1 MTPTQKVFAALGI
14 LTALSTYALAQTSRY
29 DELADLPF
37 PNGYPSKD
45 GVAMLKEELLF
56 QRAVQSYIWAL
67 PALNMVAMKEG
78 SEKVF
83 GKGHNVLPIWKDRL
97 NAKTLVTTPNSDV
110 IYAMGYL
117 DLKADGPMVIEVPP
131 GLQGIL
137 DDFFQRPICSERK
150 IEGRIWCGDVGLPGP
165 DHGKGGKYL
174 ILPPDY
180 KGDVPKEFIALRSR
194 TYGVFVFWR
203 GFFKDPKQ
211 LGGPVAVMEKTRIYP
226 LGNKKTAKPMQF
238 PNASNVPADMLY
250 PTDGSAFDML
260 ARFIGREYVDPA
272 DMEMRGMLASL
283 GIIKGKPFKPD
294 DYTRGILD
302 KAARTASRIGHAVSY
317 EPQTIV
323 SNGLWYKDRRWLNVF
338 PGNATFTAETF
349 NYIDPRTGFFTNAY
363 SASAGMAV
371 TMIDVGA
378 KYPATFVDAKGDFLS
393 GSESYRLHLPKSI
406 PVALFWSVTV
416 YDSITASGLDNG
428 QPFPSINTMDKPAK
442 NKDGS
447 IDIYFGPDSPGEG
460 KNWLATLPGKGFF
473 VILRLYGPTK
483 AFFDKTWEPS
493 DLEKFN

>member
-1 MTPTQKVFAALGI
+1 MSTFNRIFLVLALLAACCPGV
-14 LTALSTYALAQTSRY
+14 SAQSSRY
-29 DELADLPF
+29 DELANLPF
-37 PNGYPSKD
+37 PNGYPSKE
-45 GVAMLKEELLF
+45 GVATLKDELLF
-56 QRAVQSYIWAL
+56 QRGVQSYIWAL

-83 GKGHNVLPIWKDRL
+83 GKGYNVLPIWKDRL

-180 KGDVPKEFIALRSR
+180 KGDVPREFFALRSR

-211 LGGPVAVMEKTRIYP
+211 LDAPVKVMEKTRIYP
-226 LGNKKTAKPMQF
+226 LGNKKSAKPMQF
-238 PNASNVPADMLY
+238 PNASNVPANMLY

-260 ARFIGREYVDPA
+260 ARFIAHEYVDPA

-294 DYTRGILD
+294 AHTRDILD
-302 KAARTASRIGHAVSY
+302 KAARTASRIGHAISY

-323 SNGLWYKDRRWLNVF
+323 AEWPVVQGPALAQCLPGQRDVHRGNVQLHRSAHRLLHQRLFREPGHGGDHGQRRRQVPGHVRRRQRRFPVGLRVLQ
-338 PGNATFTAETF
+338 A
-349 NYIDPRTGFFTNAY
+349 
-363 SASAGMAV
+363 ASAEGN
-371 TMIDVGA
+371 
-378 KYPATFVDAKGDFLS
+378 S
-393 GSESYRLHLPKSI
+393 GRTVLVRHRL
-406 PVALFWSVTV
+406 
-416 YDSITASGLDNG
+416 
-428 QPFPSINTMDKPAK
+428 
-442 NKDGS
+442 
-447 IDIYFGPDSPGEG
+447 
-460 KNWLATLPGKGFF
+460 
-473 VILRLYGPTK
+473 
-483 AFFDKTWEPS
+483 
-493 DLEKFN
+493 